1 MLHKIR
7 YGWFFLLLL
16 VLWSCKLDS
25 KKEPAEMIYEVA
37 VLRGPSAIA
46 FAQWMEKEPVLK
58 GKKMQVKVLDSP
70 EQMQALLVKGEA
82 DIAVLPMIS
91 AANLYNKGIRYPLLG
106 CPIWGTLYLVGRNH
120 IVSPVY
126 LFGAG
131 TTPDIL
137 ARYYLEQKGSYA
149 YDYSFATAREVL
161 LSLQTDKVQT
171 AVLSEPFLSMA
182 LEQDSTLQILADL
195 NRPDSLSYGFP
206 QTAVVCRES
215 LLALKDSIQT
225 FLDQS
230 CRFTQEKPEEAIR
243 ILENKRVF
251 GNRMLSPST
260 IERCRIRYVPATDC
274 REEVGHFLELM
285 NHYEPRSTGGRLP
298 DSTFIP

>member
-1 MLHKIR
+1 
-7 YGWFFLLLL
+7 
-16 VLWSCKLDS
+16 
-25 KKEPAEMIYEVA
+25 MIYEVA

-225 FLDQS
+225 LLDQS
-230 CRFTQEKPEEAIR
+230 CRFAQEKPEEAIR
-243 ILENKRVF
+243 ILENRRVF
-251 GNRMLSPST
+251 GNRMLSPAT
-260 IERCRIRYVPATDC
+260 IERCRIRYIPATDC

>member
-1 MLHKIR
+1 MLYKFR
-7 YGWFFLLLL
+7 YGWFFILLLA
-16 VLWSCKLDS
+16 LWSCKLDS
-25 KKEPAEMIYEVA
+25 KKESAEMIYEVA

-243 ILENKRVF
+243 ILENRRVF

-260 IERCRIRYVPATDC
+260 IERCRIRYIPATDC
-274 REEVGHFLELM
+274 REEVGHFLKLM

>member
-1 MLHKIR
+1 M
-7 YGWFFLLLL
+7 
-16 VLWSCKLDS
+16 
-25 KKEPAEMIYEVA
+25 
-37 VLRGPSAIA
+37 
-46 FAQWMEKEPVLK
+46 
-58 GKKMQVKVLDSP
+58 
-70 EQMQALLVKGEA
+70 
-82 DIAVLPMIS
+82 
-91 AANLYNKGIRYPLLG
+91 G
-106 CPIWGTLYLVGRNH
+106 CPIWGTLYLVGRDH
-120 IVSPVY
+120 IVPPVY

-137 ARYYLEQKGSYA
+137 ARYYLEQKGSYT
-149 YDYSFATAREVL
+149 YDYSFATAREIL
-161 LSLQTDKVQT
+161 LSLLTDKVQT

-225 FLDQS
+225 LLDQS
-230 CRFTQEKPEEAIR
+230 CRFAQEKPEEAIR
-243 ILENKRVF
+243 ILENRRVF

-260 IERCRIRYVPATDC
+260 IERCRIRYIPATDC
-274 REEVGHFLELM
+274 REEVGHFLKLM

>member
-1 MLHKIR
+1 MLYKFR
-7 YGWFFLLLL
+7 YGWFFILLL
-16 VLWSCKLDS
+16 VVWSCKLDS
-25 KKEPAEMIYEVA
+25 KKEPAETFYEVA

-243 ILENKRVF
+243 ILENRRVF

-260 IERCRIRYVPATDC
+260 IERCRIRYIPATDC
-274 REEVGHFLELM
+274 REEVGHFLKLM

>member
-1 MLHKIR
+1 MLYKFR
-7 YGWFFLLLL
+7 YGWFFILLL

-25 KKEPAEMIYEVA
+25 KKESAEMIYEVA

-106 CPIWGTLYLVGRNH
+106 CPIWGTLYLVGHDR
-120 IVSPVY
+120 IVPPVY

-137 ARYYLEQKGSYA
+137 ARYYLEQKGAYA

-182 LEQDSTLQILADL
+182 LEQDSTLRILADL

-215 LLALKDSIQT
+215 LLTFKDSIQT
-225 FLDQS
+225 LLDQS
-230 CRFTQEKPEEAIR
+230 CRFAQEKPEEAIR
-243 ILENKRVF
+243 ILENRRVF
-251 GNRMLSPST
+251 GNRMLSPAT
-260 IERCRIRYVPATDC
+260 IERCRIRYIPATDC